1 MRSKSEVAKVV
12 LAAAFL
18 FLLLGVAPG
27 FAQVA
32 GLSAPGQ
39 PYVDCIDAAARH
51 QRLASGLDVQR
62 RAIDR
67 EQALLDALVEER
79 KTGTAEARDQL
90 KARAAEELKSQ
101 AEEALENLVE
111 AREAL
116 ERNPGNTLT
125 ADFLK
130 WKKSVSAVQERVEQL
145 LALRDSFAAGYSYT
159 TEIQA
164 RSHDVLGHLREAN
177 KLFVDSGLAEA
188 VGGKLAAACGPAGV
202 AAFEGSLFLMDQLA
216 LDMGNW
222 DRLLEEQR
230 AADNLNRMRWGLSEV
245 EQKMDSLVEGCP
257 AQFGKDTGTQP
268 PATASTSLTPPLPE
282 PPVPQAP
289 AASAS
294 KKSGG
299 KSSKLLLGV
308 VGGVAL
314 AGAAVYAGSA
324 MADLAAL
331 SAGACVSS
339 RFCIVNVMSSG
350 CSCSGSVNGG
360 CDWTGP
366 TAGSGEA
373 CGSGTPCASGLSCN
387 NGRCE
392 GPSGRCPF

>member
-1 MRSKSEVAKVV
+1 MRSHSRVPVVALVV
-12 LAAAFL
+12 ALVFL
-18 FLLLGVAPG
+18 SLGAAPG
-27 FAQVA
+27 LAQVA

-39 PYVDCIDAAARH
+39 PYVDCSDAAARH

-67 EQALLDALVEER
+67 EQALLDALTEER
-79 KTGTAEARDQL
+79 KKGTAEARDQL

-130 WKKSVSAVQERVEQL
+130 WKKSVDAVQTRVERL
-145 LALRDSFAAGYSYT
+145 LALRDSFAAGYNYA

-164 RSHDVLGHLREAN
+164 RSHDVLGHLKEAN

-230 AADNLNRMRWGLSEV
+230 AADNLNRMKWGLSEV
-245 EQKMDSLVEGCP
+245 EQKMGYLVQDCP
-257 AQFGKDTGTQP
+257 AQFGKDTGTQSP
-268 PATASTSLTPPLPE
+268 PTASTSLSRPCPSRPRRRRPRRARARRRAGAARSSCWAWSGGRPSPARRCTRARRWPTSRRRRPGPA
-282 PPVPQAP
+282 PP

-294 KKSGG
+294 
-299 KSSKLLLGV
+299 
-308 VGGVAL
+308 
-314 AGAAVYAGSA
+314 
-324 MADLAAL
+324 
-331 SAGACVSS
+331 
-339 RFCIVNVMSSG
+339 
-350 CSCSGSVNGG
+350 
-360 CDWTGP
+360 
-366 TAGSGEA
+366 
-373 CGSGTPCASGLSCN
+373 
-387 NGRCE
+387 
-392 GPSGRCPF
+392 